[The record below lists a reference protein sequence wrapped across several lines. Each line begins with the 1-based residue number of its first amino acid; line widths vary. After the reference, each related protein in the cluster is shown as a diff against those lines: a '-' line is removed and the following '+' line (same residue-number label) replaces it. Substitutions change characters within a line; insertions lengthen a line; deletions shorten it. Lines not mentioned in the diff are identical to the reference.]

1 MGTATTSA
9 PPRPQLTPCP
19 AWSGGPAWLAGPA
32 WLTAPAWLGRLVRQ
46 VAVWYAG
53 FAVYAAGVALFSG
66 PGLDHYWG
74 IWGACGY
81 AAAAVLAWRWRSARG
96 RAAALAAALAGAP
109 ARPVA
114 RLALCA
120 PAPPG
125 TTAGTP
131 PALPPT

>member
-19 AWSGGPAWLAGPA
+19 AWLGG
-32 WLTAPAWLGRLVRQ
+32 PAWLGRLVRH

-74 IWGACGY
+74 IWGAGGY
-81 AAAAVLAWRWRSARG
+81 TPPPVLAWPLRTPPGPAPPP
-96 RAAALAAALAGAP
+96 AAAPAGGP
-109 ARPVA
+109 ARPRA
-114 RLALCA
+114 PPAPCA
-120 PAPPG
+120 PAPPR
-125 TTAGTP
+125 
-131 PALPPT
+131 